1 MCNFTG
7 ENQTVELPEE
17 FRTGAAKR
25 LIGNYPEQETPG
37 TLRPWEAL
45 VLLIG
50 E

>member
-1 MCNFTG
+1 M
-7 ENQTVELPEE
+7 ELPEE